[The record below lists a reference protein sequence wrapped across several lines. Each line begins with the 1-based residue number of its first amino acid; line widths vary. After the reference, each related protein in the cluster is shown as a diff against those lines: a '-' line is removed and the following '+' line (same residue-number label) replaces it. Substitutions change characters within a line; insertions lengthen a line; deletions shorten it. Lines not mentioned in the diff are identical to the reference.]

1 MNSAKNNVK
10 NYFEFKHR
18 KADGSIWDVGI
29 DCGII
34 TYKGKR
40 YLHLIVRN
48 ITEYKKLEEE
58 RKQGLEKLRAFATM
72 LQNNREEERK
82 SIAREIHDEFG
93 QVLTAIKMNLTMLGK
108 ETTKTVESST
118 ATFILSEIDN
128 MKQIINQT
136 IHKVRVFTNNLRP
149 DVLDTFGLFEAL
161 DTHISEFDKLHGI
174 KCNFVMPD
182 EEIEIDSDKSIA
194 VYRIVQEALTNVT
207 RHAKATEVDISISK
221 QDNFLNVSI
230 EDNGKGIERTQLDDA
245 KSFGIIGMKE
255 RAYICG
261 GTLLL
266 TSEPGKGTKI
276 DLSMPI
282 KEND

>member
-1 MNSAKNNVK
+1 
-10 NYFEFKHR
+10 
-18 KADGSIWDVGI
+18 
-29 DCGII
+29 
-34 TYKGKR
+34 
-40 YLHLIVRN
+40 
-48 ITEYKKLEEE
+48 
-58 RKQGLEKLRAFATM
+58 
-72 LQNNREEERK
+72 
-82 SIAREIHDEFG
+82 
-93 QVLTAIKMNLTMLGK
+93 
-108 ETTKTVESST
+108 
-118 ATFILSEIDN
+118 
-128 MKQIINQT
+128 
-136 IHKVRVFTNNLRP
+136 
-149 DVLDTFGLFEAL
+149 
-161 DTHISEFDKLHGI
+161 
-174 KCNFVMPD
+174 MPD

-194 VYRIVQEALTNVT
+194 IYRIVQEALTNVA

-221 QDNFLNVSI
+221 QDNFLNVAI